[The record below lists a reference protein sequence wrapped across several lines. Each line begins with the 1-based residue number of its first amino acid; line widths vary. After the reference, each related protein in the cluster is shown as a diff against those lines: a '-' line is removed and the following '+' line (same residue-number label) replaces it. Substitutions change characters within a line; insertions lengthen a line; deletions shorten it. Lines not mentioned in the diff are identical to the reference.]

1 VKKNTK
7 EVILVGGGRWAQI
20 YLNNLLKR
28 NLKLTLVSKNNDLK
42 KILLK
47 NKSKKIKFQNDLA
60 KTKIKKNDFIIIA
73 NKTEARLNIF
83 KKYKNKS
90 NQILFEKP
98 LFLNPNNFKKYKLKK
113 DNFYL
118 ALQFN
123 FAKYFKIIRKKIENE
138 KIYSIKLNWFDNYN
152 EKKKFNKLNFIED
165 AYYHFY
171 SIIKLFVK
179 NKPLINKIS
188 IIKKNK
194 IYTEVDNLKLILNAE
209 KKNVSKKRT
218 LEIKTNKNN
227 FVINFKNHKI
237 IYIYKNKRKILELKK
252 KTENLPIQID
262 SFLNNNKTINNN
274 SFNNLNYL
282 FEDLV
287 NIRNEIKNI

>member
-1 VKKNTK
+1 MKKNTK

-60 KTKIKKNDFIIIA
+60 TTKIKKNDFIIIA

-152 EKKKFNKLNFIED
+152 EKKN
-165 AYYHFY
+165 
-171 SIIKLFVK
+171 
-179 NKPLINKIS
+179 LIN
-188 IIKKNK
+188 
-194 IYTEVDNLKLILNAE
+194 
-209 KKNVSKKRT
+209 
-218 LEIKTNKNN
+218 
-227 FVINFKNHKI
+227 
-237 IYIYKNKRKILELKK
+237 
-252 KTENLPIQID
+252 
-262 SFLNNNKTINNN
+262 
-274 SFNNLNYL
+274 
-282 FEDLV
+282 
-287 NIRNEIKNI
+287 